1 MAMSVRERW
10 SVRELRR
17 PIHASLFERYTSVK
31 SEPEKCLPSATES
44 RVLTPFKDHY
54 ILEFLGLEDEHT
66 DKELRK
72 AILANMRDFFLEIV
86 TFLLC
91 CIGRTTPYVAREPL
105 ARSRAM

>member
-1 MAMSVRERW
+1 MVAQ
-10 SVRELRR
+10 LRNSR
-17 PIHASLFERYTSVK
+17 RMPVERYTSVK
-31 SEPEKCLPSATES
+31 SEPDNYLPTASEYGD
-44 RVLTPFKDHY
+44 LMPFKDHY
-54 ILEFLGLEDEHT
+54 VLEFLGLEDEHT